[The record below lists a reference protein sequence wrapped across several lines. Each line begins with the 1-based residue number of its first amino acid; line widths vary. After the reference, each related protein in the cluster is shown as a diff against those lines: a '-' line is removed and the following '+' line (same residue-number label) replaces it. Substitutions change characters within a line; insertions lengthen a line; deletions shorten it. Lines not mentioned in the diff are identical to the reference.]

1 MLTKTIHDSFV
12 YDRRM
17 EVLSDLIGNK
27 LHEYT
32 KILDVGC
39 GDGKIDSLIMQK
51 ERKFDGGG

>member
-1 MLTKTIHDSFV
+1 
-12 YDRRM
+12 M